1 MSIKMYIK
9 VTLNKVK
16 KKGREF
22 INLVRALFLKEVG
35 KIISNL
41 KASSYCL
48 METYLLVH
56 LEIIIAMKEFIN
68 TKMETFIKV
77 NGRDKSKVEMENL
90 SFQMV
95 NNIQVNLK
103 KVESMDMELI
113 NGRMEISTQV
123 IFSKT
128 IDKD

>member
-1 MSIKMYIK
+1 
-9 VTLNKVK
+9 
-16 KKGREF
+16 
-22 INLVRALFLKEVG
+22 
-35 KIISNL
+35 
-41 KASSYCL
+41 
-48 METYLLVH
+48 
-56 LEIIIAMKEFIN
+56 MKEFIN

-77 NGRDKSKVEMENL
+77 NGRDKSKVETENL
-90 SFQMV
+90 SYQMV

-113 NGRMEISTQV
+113 NGQMEISTQV